1 MSHLLEEQLQK
12 KYISTKES
20 ANLLNI
26 SLGTVQ
32 KMVESGELLAWKT
45 RGGHRRI
52 LVSSLQTILRRCD
65 HLFQQLNQKKPVIL
79 GFHRSLNHHEN
90 LSSIVSRF
98 QIPFDLEMSLN
109 YHEGLMSAVE
119 IKPKII
125 FLDSRLPAVEKIL
138 IIFYLAQ
145 NSQTIR
151 IPLLVNQKFMRL
163 NEQAISLTGEGS
175 DFLIP
180 YLFKNQEMELSPD
193 CIFNHP
199 KLVEYEDDY
208 FESHPDLN
216 YSYFESIIYEQAGL
230 EIE

>member
-1 MSHLLEEQLQK
+1 MNHLLEDQLQK

-52 LVSSLQTILRRCD
+52 LVSSLQAILERRD
-65 HLFQQLNQKKPVIL
+65 TLFQKLEQKKPSIL

-90 LSSIVSRF
+90 LASIVSRF
-98 QIPFDLEMSLN
+98 QIPFDIEMSLN

-119 IKPKII
+119 IKPKVI

-151 IPLLVNQKFMRL
+151 IPLLVNQKFLRL

-193 CIFNHP
+193 CILNHP
-199 KLVEYEDDY
+199 KLIEYEDDY

-216 YSYFESIIYEQAGL
+216 YSYFENIIYEQSGL
-230 EIE
+230 EVE